1 MAPPG
6 RRDPRPLCRLVR
18 AGAWPGALAGAAPA
32 VPPGAAGSRA
42 GCAPGWRQRTPGG
55 SRRDPGC
62 RSQRAV
68 LCVLQ
73 VLAAVVLLSW
83 GFVLYGARVAAWRQ
97 LESGLPAQGLP

>member
-1 MAPPG
+1 M
-6 RRDPRPLCRLVR
+6 
-18 AGAWPGALAGAAPA
+18 
-32 VPPGAAGSRA
+32 PPGAAGSRA
-42 GCAPGWRQRTPGG
+42 GCAPGWRQRAPGG
-55 SRRDPGC
+55 SRKDPGC

-83 GFVLYGARVAAWRQ
+83 GFVLYGARVAAQRQ